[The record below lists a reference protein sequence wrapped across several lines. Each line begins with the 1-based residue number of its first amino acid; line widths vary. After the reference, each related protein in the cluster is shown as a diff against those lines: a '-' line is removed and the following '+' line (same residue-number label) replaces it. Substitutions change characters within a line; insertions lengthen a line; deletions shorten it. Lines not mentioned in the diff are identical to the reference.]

1 MLFLNVTRLSLQHDY
16 KKKKNREG
24 FGVKEV
30 SGLQSVQLPY
40 VQLYGPKGLVWN
52 LSFLPL

>member
-1 MLFLNVTRLSLQHDY
+1 MSPVSLY
-16 KKKKNREG
+16 NMIIKKKNREG